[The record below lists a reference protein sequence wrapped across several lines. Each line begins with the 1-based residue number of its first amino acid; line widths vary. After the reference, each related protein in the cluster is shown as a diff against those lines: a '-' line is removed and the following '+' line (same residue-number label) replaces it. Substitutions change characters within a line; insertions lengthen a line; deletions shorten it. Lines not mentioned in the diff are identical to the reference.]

1 MTNRRYLGYFTML
14 FVVLALTM
22 TANSQTSSTR
32 RTSKKAVKPAV
43 AKSHNSLTPT
53 AEFASVSGRVATSAG
68 EGVAGAS
75 VTVSG
80 GFLTTPT
87 SVRTSATGDYTVEG
101 LEVGATYIVTVRAKN
116 RQITNPSRAVS
127 VLDNVTGVD
136 FVAQP

>member
-1 MTNRRYLGYFTML
+1 MTNRRYLGYFTVL
-14 FVVLALTM
+14 LVVLAFAM
-22 TANSQTSSTR
+22 TASSQTSSTR
-32 RTSKKAVKPAV
+32 RTAKKAVKPTA
-43 AKSHNSLTPT
+43 AKSHISLAPT

-68 EGVAGAS
+68 DGVAGAS

-80 GFLTTPT
+80 GFLASPT
-87 SVRTSATGDYTVEG
+87 SVRTSATGDYRVEG

-136 FVAQP
+136 FVVQP